1 MPDLPLNSS
10 RRKPVVGAEPSSL
23 SQEGG
28 GSIVPTAIALILAVL
43 LVVWLIAPNQVDS
56 VFGRTAAAV
65 AGKDTATDRFWHSI
79 VSTLTSDEGD
89 REQIASSTASTGATV
104 LQPNQSVTTGST
116 GRMVLTLGHD
126 ILELAPRTTIAVG
139 DARPEATTTII
150 RLLDGTVHVKAAKR
164 TDGQTFS
171 VETQYL
177 VATVK
182 GTKFDVMTSER
193 GAAVSVTEGLVS
205 VRPAGSSDGVDVAP
219 GNTAVVLAAD
229 GAAPVVGPTPVGGAP
244 AAIDAARALPI
255 NAGAGVGAIDGGE
268 DNTENSDRA
277 R

>member
-23 SQEGG
+23 SSEGG
-28 GSIVPTAIALILAVL
+28 GGIVPTAIALILAVL
-43 LVVWLIAPNQVDS
+43 LVVWLVAPNQVDS
-56 VFGRTAAAV
+56 VFGRTVSAV
-65 AGKDTATDRFWHSI
+65 GGRDTATDRFWRSI
-79 VSTLTSDEGD
+79 VSTFASDED
-89 REQIASSTASTGATV
+89 EREQIASSTPSTRATV
-104 LQPNQSVTTGST
+104 LEPNQSVTTGST
-116 GRMVLTLGHD
+116 GRIVLTLGHD
-126 ILELAPRTTIAVG
+126 ILEMAPKTTIAVG

-150 RLLDGTVHVKAAKR
+150 KLLDGTVHVKAAKR

-182 GTKFDVMTSER
+182 GTKFDVMASER

-205 VRPAGSSDGVDVAP
+205 VRPADSSDGVDVAP

-229 GAAPVVGPTPVGGAP
+229 GAAPVVGPTPAGGAP

-255 NAGAGVGAIDGGE
+255 NAGAGVGAPNGGE
-268 DNTENSDRA
+268 ESTDNGDRE